1 MNTFKRSLFVLG
13 FGLALAACDNNDT
26 SAPADTSLVEA
37 EEQVDDHIEV
47 VEQRLAACN
56 AKDWDTWESL
66 HTTDAHRTAP
76 DLMEPLTSAAAMR
89 ADIEE
94 LVVTFPDYHLEL
106 VEAFGLGDKLVA
118 RIHTKGT
125 MLGPIDFNGVEVP
138 PTGASFEQDWVAILT
153 FDGDKIA
160 SIDEFYDNYGTM
172 VQLGLAQ

>member
-1 MNTFKRSLFVLG
+1 MKPFKRSMLVLG
-13 FGLALAACDNNDT
+13 LGLALSACNDAATSNDT
-26 SAPADTSLVEA
+26 DALVEA
-37 EEQVDDHIEV
+37 EEQVESHIDV

-66 HTTDAHRTAP
+66 HVADARRTAP
-76 DLMEPLTSAAAMR
+76 DLAEPLTSAAAMR

-153 FDGDKIA
+153 FEGDKIA

>member
-1 MNTFKRSLFVLG
+1 MNTFKRSLFIVG
-13 FGLALAACDNNDT
+13 FGLALAACND
-26 SAPADTSLVEA
+26 SASTEMQTDALVEA
-37 EEQVDDHIEV
+37 EEEVDAHIDV

-56 AKDWDTWESL
+56 SKDWAKWEAL
-66 HTTDAHRTAP
+66 HVTDATRTAP
-76 DLMEPLTSAAAMR
+76 DLAEPLTSAAAMR
-89 ADIEE
+89 TDIEE

-125 MLGPIDFNGVEVP
+125 MLGPIDFNGFEVP
-138 PTGASFEQDWVAILT
+138 PTGKSFEQDWVAILT
-153 FDGDKIA
+153 FEGDKIA